1 MAEITPPSR
10 NRLAFNLSMKLLIA
24 FSLVFGV
31 VFALAFVWFYSFST
45 QAALEQIRGD
55 LTNTLYATIEGIDGD
70 EFAALV
76 SEAVPDPASGLPDQ
90 DPRYQQHQQWL
101 DLIHRIEPRA
111 NPYTYV
117 KSPEGRDVLW
127 VGDIFRIIRPADGT
141 QFLESYTPQADLIL
155 QGLEQETSR
164 MTIYTD
170 DWGRWVSAY
179 APIRDSQ
186 GVEVGAVGIDFAAD
200 YVSQVQQQ
208 IRNSVFIAFLVT
220 YGVLFVVVLILS
232 RVLTRPIVK
241 LTKMASCVANG
252 YYDQDF
258 AGLASGVGLMR
269 DEIATLATTFVVMV
283 DKVRQREESLKQQV
297 AELKIE
303 IDEVKRQQQ
312 VGEIVDTDFFQE
324 LQAKAQAFRRRKLQG
339 PAIDGLTEDTAPE
352 AEDRSDREGA

>member
-1 MAEITPPSR
+1 MAEVSPPGR
-10 NRLAFNLSMKLLIA
+10 GRFTLNLSMKLLIA
-24 FSLVFGV
+24 FSLVFSV
-31 VFALAFVWFYSFST
+31 VFALAFAWFYSFST
-45 QAALEQIRGD
+45 RAALEQIRGD
-55 LTNTLYATIEGIDGD
+55 LTNTLHATREGIDGD

-76 SEAVPDPASGLPDQ
+76 EQAVVDPETGVPGLDE
-90 DPRYQQHQQWL
+90 RYQSHQQWL

-127 VGDIFRIIRPADGT
+127 VGDIFRIVRPEDGT
-141 QFLESYTPQADLIL
+141 QFLESYTPQADFIL
-155 QGLEQETSR
+155 QGLTQETSR

-170 DWGRWVSAY
+170 DWGTWVSAY
-179 APIRDSQ
+179 GPIRNSQ

-200 YVSQVQQQ
+200 YVGQVQQQ
-208 IRNSVFIAFLVT
+208 IRNSVLQAFLIA
-220 YGVLFVVVLILS
+220 YGALFLVVFILS

-241 LTKMASCVANG
+241 LTRMASCVANG
-252 YYDQDF
+252 WYDQDF
-258 AGLASGVGLMR
+258 SGLVSNVGLLR
-269 DEIATLATTFVVMV
+269 DEITTLAETFIVMV

-324 LQAKAQAFRRRKLQG
+324 LQVKAQAFRRRKLQG

>member
-1 MAEITPPSR
+1 MAEVSPPER
-10 NRLAFNLSMKLLIA
+10 RRLTLNLSMKLLIA

-31 VFALAFVWFYSFST
+31 VFALAFAWFYSFST

-76 SEAVPDPASGLPDQ
+76 NEAVPDPASGLPDQ

-127 VGDIFRIIRPADGT
+127 VGDIFRIVRPEEGT

-155 QGLEQETSR
+155 QGLEQEASR

-186 GVEVGAVGIDFAAD
+186 GVAVGAVGIDFAAD

-220 YGVLFVVVLILS
+220 YGGLFVVVLILS

-241 LTKMASCVANG
+241 LTKMASCVASG

-258 AGLASGVGLMR
+258 AGLASGVGLLR
-269 DEIATLATTFVVMV
+269 DEIATLAETFVVMV
-283 DKVRQREESLKQQV
+283 DKVREREESLKQQV

-312 VGEIVDTDFFQE
+312 VGEIVDSDFFQG
-324 LQAKAQAFRRRKLQG
+324 LRDKAQIIRRRRSQG
-339 PAIDGLTEDTAPE
+339 QSATE
-352 AEDRSDREGA
+352 SDVG

>member
-1 MAEITPPSR
+1 MAEIAPPRR
-10 NRLAFNLSMKLLIA
+10 NRLALNLSMKLLIA
-24 FSLVFGV
+24 FSLVFSV
-31 VFALAFVWFYSFST
+31 VFALAFAWFYRFST

-55 LTNTLYATIEGIDGD
+55 LTNTLYATLEGIDGD
-70 EFAALV
+70 QFAALV
-76 SEAVPDPASGLPDQ
+76 SQAVVDPTTGVPDQ
-90 DPRYQQHQQWL
+90 DKRYQSHQQWL
-101 DLIHRIEPRA
+101 DLIHRVEPRA

-127 VGDIFRIIRPADGT
+127 VGDIFRIVRPEEGT
-141 QFLESYTPQADLIL
+141 QFLESYTPQADFIL

-170 DWGRWVSAY
+170 DWGTWVSAY
-179 APIRDSQ
+179 GPITNSA
-186 GVEVGAVGIDFAAD
+186 GEAVGAVGIDFAAD

-220 YGVLFVVVLILS
+220 YGALFVVVLILS

-252 YYDQDF
+252 WYDQDF
-258 AGLASGVGLMR
+258 AGLASGVGMLR
-269 DEIATLATTFVVMV
+269 DEISTLAETFVVMV
-283 DKVRQREESLKQQV
+283 DKVREREESLKQQV

-312 VGEIVDTDFFQE
+312 VGEIVDSDFFQG
-324 LQAKAQAFRRRKLQG
+324 LRDKAQIIRRRRSQG
-339 PAIDGLTEDTAPE
+339 QPATD
-352 AEDRSDREGA
+352 SDVG